1 MTHHPQH
8 LDTRP
13 RRRRAAMAVAG
24 VASLAALFAATPSS
38 IAAGPSE
45 ASLKDLVATADDGNS
60 VGRCSFRVTQTDFDT
75 NSIRA
80 KVKNSARPR
89 TVVQAND
96 NASVRVRCT
105 VHNSANGAFLGVF
118 DRSVD
123 SAYMTAQ
130 GITMTLPLVVDY
142 TLCATVF
149 TETKDGDLTTASECA
164 N

>member
-1 MTHHPQH
+1 MTYRPQH

-13 RRRRAAMAVAG
+13 RRRRAAMAVA
-24 VASLAALFAATPSS
+24 AATSLAALFAAAPS
-38 IAAGPSE
+38 AATGPSE

-60 VGRCSFRVTQTDFDT
+60 VGRCSFRVTETDFDT
-75 NSIRA
+75 GTIRA
-80 KVKNSARPR
+80 KIKNSARPK
-89 TVVQAND
+89 TILQAGD
-96 NASVRVRCT
+96 NASVRVVCQVFDT
-105 VHNSANGAFLGVF
+105 ASFTHLATF

-123 SAYMTAQ
+123 SAYMTAK
-130 GITMTLPLVVDY
+130 GITLTLPLVVDY